1 MTTKIPFR
9 AAKFL
14 LAVSTAALL
23 FSSAAADTADTI
35 AQNDPVFAARVR
47 QVLLDHPE
55 ILLEVMDLLEQGND
69 AALRPADTD
78 LIAAYADR
86 LFGTE
91 DESAPVLVEFFD
103 YRCGYC
109 RMAAPEVAALRAA
122 NPGLR
127 VVLRQYPILGD
138 ESRFLAEVVL
148 GVREVYGEE
157 SYLGLHDTLIADTGE
172 ILSDLPGYLER
183 LGYELDAIET
193 AAQSEAVQEDL
204 AESFALAR
212 GLQIA
217 GTPAFVTRTAILRSY
232 ADRAE
237 LTAALER
244 P

>member
-1 MTTKIPFR
+1 MTTKIPYR

-14 LAVSTAALL
+14 LAASAAALL
-23 FSSAAADTADTI
+23 FSSAAADTIPETDA
-35 AQNDPVFAARVR
+35 VFAARIR

-55 ILLEVMDLLEQGND
+55 ILLEVMNLLEQGND

-78 LIAAYADR
+78 LIAAYTDR

-91 DESAPVLVEFFD
+91 DGSAPVLVEFFD

-109 RMAAPEVAALRAA
+109 RMAASEIAALQASQ
-122 NPGLR
+122 PGLR

-138 ESRFLAEVVL
+138 ESRFLAEVAM

-157 SYLGLHDTLIADTGE
+157 AYLSLHETLMGNAGE
-172 ILSDLPGYLER
+172 ILADILGHLQE
-183 LGYELDAIET
+183 LGYDLDAIE
-193 AAQSEAVQEDL
+193 AAARSPAVQHDL

-217 GTPAFVTRTAILRSY
+217 GTPAFVTRTVILRGF
-232 ADRAE
+232 ADQGE
-237 LTAALER
+237 LNAALAL

>member
-1 MTTKIPFR
+1 MTTKIPHR
-9 AAKFL
+9 AAKSV
-14 LAVSTAALL
+14 LAVS
-23 FSSAAADTADTI
+23 AAAVFFSTAGADTVPET
-35 AQNDPVFAARVR
+35 DSVFAARVR

-55 ILLEVMDLLEQGND
+55 ILLEVLDRLEQGNET
-69 AALRPADTD
+69 ALRPADTD

-91 DESAPVLVEFFD
+91 DGSAPVLVEFFD

-109 RMAAPEVAALRAA
+109 RMSAPEVTALRNAM
-122 NPGLR
+122 PSLR
-127 VVLRQYPILGD
+127 VVLRHYPILGD

-157 SYLGLHDTLIADTGE
+157 AYLGLHDTLIADGGE
-172 ILSDLPGYLER
+172 IQVDLMGYLQE
-183 LGYELDAIET
+183 LGYDLDAIEA
-193 AAQSEAVQEDL
+193 AAQAPAVQEDL

-212 GLQIA
+212 GLQIT
-217 GTPAFVTRTAILRSY
+217 GTPAFVTRTAILRGY

>member
-9 AAKFL
+9 AAKVL
-14 LAVSTAALL
+14 LAASAAALL
-23 FSSAAADTADTI
+23 FTSSAADTI
-35 AQNDPVFAARVR
+35 AENDQVFAVRVR

-69 AALRPADTD
+69 AALLPTDTD
-78 LIAAYADR
+78 LIAANADR
-86 LFGTE
+86 LFGAE
-91 DESAPVLVEFFD
+91 DGSAPILVEFFD

-157 SYLGLHDTLIADTGE
+157 AYLSLHETLMGDTGE
-172 ILSDLPGYLER
+172 ILADLLGYLLE
-183 LGYELDAIET
+183 LGYDLDAIEA
-193 AAQSEAVQEDL
+193 AAQSAAVQEDL
-204 AESFALAR
+204 SESFALAR

-217 GTPAFVTRTAILRSY
+217 GTPAFVTRTAILRGY